1 MFTGIIIAL
10 GTILG
15 IEDLGGDRR
24 ITIEAAALPLVQ
36 VNIGDSI
43 AVNGVCLTVISKT
56 DHSFSVDV
64 SVETLARTSL
74 ADIQIGA
81 LLNLELSLTPSTP
94 LGGHIVSGHVDGL
107 AKIVALQEAARSWQV
122 TFEVPQELTK
132 FIAQKGS
139 ICVDGVSLT
148 VNAVQGNQFEVM
160 IIPHTYE
167 NTLFHTYQ
175 VGSQVNIEVDML
187 ARYVARLQEVQS

>member
-56 DHSFSVDV
+56 DHSFSVDF